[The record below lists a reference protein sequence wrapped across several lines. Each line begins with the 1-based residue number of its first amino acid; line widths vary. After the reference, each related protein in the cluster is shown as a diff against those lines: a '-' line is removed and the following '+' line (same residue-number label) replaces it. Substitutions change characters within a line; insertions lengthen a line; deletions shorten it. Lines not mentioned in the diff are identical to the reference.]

1 MDYKE
6 FKEYKKYDTYDLVK
20 ALKKKDKE
28 LEEEKMK
35 SFALMSEVVRLRRV
49 GEILGEERDEC
60 AARAEKAERGM
71 RNLRKWMR
79 ISGMSG

>member
-1 MDYKE
+1 MDYEE
-6 FKEYKKYDTYDLVK
+6 FKEYKKYNTYELVK
-20 ALKKKDKE
+20 LLQKKEQE
-28 LEEEKMK
+28 LENEKMK

-49 GEILGEERDEC
+49 GEILGEDRDEC